1 MLPMSWPTRLA
12 ELLKARQWS
21 HADLSRAMGGMV
33 SQPTISRWLSDKKFP
48 RLDEAIEVARVLSV
62 SLDDLAEIAPP
73 AASDLSQAEREILII
88 ARRLGYD
95 RAFGRLLGEPAAGDY
110 TPGLKR

>member
-1 MLPMSWPTRLA
+1 MLPMSWPARLT

-33 SQPTISRWLSDKKFP
+33 SQPTVSRWISEKKFP
-48 RLDEAIEVARVLSV
+48 RLDEAIELAKVLGV
-62 SLDDLAEIAPP
+62 SLDDLAEIGSP
-73 AASDLSQAEREILII
+73 AASDLSQSERDILII
-88 ARRLGYD
+88 ARRLGHE
-95 RAFGRLLGEPAAGDY
+95 RAFDRLLGEANAGDH